1 MGDDFEWIFT
11 GKTVQNDLVEHDPIE
26 HDHVEHDGRRAWS
39 RRTVGNRWQEKNPR
53 KSNNIQEKL

>member
-26 HDHVEHDGRRAWS
+26 HDHVEHDGRRA
-39 RRTVGNRWQEKNPR
+39 
-53 KSNNIQEKL
+53 